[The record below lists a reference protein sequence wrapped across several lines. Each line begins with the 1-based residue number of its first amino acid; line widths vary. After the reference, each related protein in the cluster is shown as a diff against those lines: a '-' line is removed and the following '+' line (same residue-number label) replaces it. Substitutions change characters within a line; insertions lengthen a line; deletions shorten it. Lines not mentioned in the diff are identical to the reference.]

1 MKNNNEIEIEDKKWK
16 IIANIE
22 SKEVILTLYDDN
34 NNEVVK
40 KINNSEFII
49 NNAHAIGRKLEQ
61 EYNKKN
67 NVIIEP
73 QDISRIIGLV
83 DNIIKKEKDK

>member
-1 MKNNNEIEIEDKKWK
+1 MKNNNEIEIKDKKWK

-22 SKEVILTLYDDN
+22 PKEVILTLYDN
-34 NNEVVK
+34 NNKWVVK
-40 KINNSEFII
+40 KINNSEFTT
-49 NNAHAIGRKLEQ
+49 NNAHVIGRNLEQ

-83 DNIIKKEKDK
+83 DNIIKKEKD